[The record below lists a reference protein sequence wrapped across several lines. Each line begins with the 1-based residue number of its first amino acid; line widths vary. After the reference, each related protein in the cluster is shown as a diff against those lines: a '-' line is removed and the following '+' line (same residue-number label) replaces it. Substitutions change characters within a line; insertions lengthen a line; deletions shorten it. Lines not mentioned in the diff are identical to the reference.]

1 MEETISLK
9 ELLLTL
15 KKRAKLIIAITLLAV
30 IASAIIS
37 YFILTPIYS
46 SSTQLLVNQT
56 KNEESMYST
65 NEVQTNLQL
74 INTYN
79 VIIKSNAILELVEE
93 ELNLNIS
100 IKELN
105 DKINVSSEQDSQV
118 VNISVE
124 DESPK
129 TATEIANKTAEVFQR
144 GRNVLHN
151 DRMARCHDI

>member
-56 KNEESMYST
+56 KNEESMYS
-65 NEVQTNLQL
+65 
-74 INTYN
+74 
-79 VIIKSNAILELVEE
+79 
-93 ELNLNIS
+93 
-100 IKELN
+100 
-105 DKINVSSEQDSQV
+105 
-118 VNISVE
+118 
-124 DESPK
+124 
-129 TATEIANKTAEVFQR
+129 
-144 GRNVLHN
+144 
-151 DRMARCHDI
+151 